1 MSVKMETRFFLPE
14 HTRIK
19 DSSGSVS
26 DRTFYA
32 ENLLETDS
40 RKTQVHPKHNRL
52 KRAKA
57 QKRSENFTGCGNN
70 PTHVT
75 ETTESSSF
83 CDDILNNRDGKLLPD
98 AAIPNVTGDKDNSA
112 LPPTSPDLPTE
123 SVRKEGHHSQ
133 TTLQKVSRMQNE
145 GYMKRSKLT
154 LKMMRSDVSL
164 QFVPIP
170 AERERDL
177 SDKSLKGIDHFR
189 ADKEVLPS
197 CLRINTSD
205 NDLLDLPEVN
215 INIVQIPESTR
226 HGTGQALP
234 LITHP
239 ANVTQRICREP
250 ANIKPLREMKS
261 GWRNEFGNEMSRELL
276 EEIQILNMQFPVH
289 RFFTLLMR
297 KRTAPK
303 EDISAL
309 EADETDDSK
318 HLSASAQRKR
328 KQELEE
334 QTCDRTYKRHR
345 TNKDC
350 VSADKL
356 DFEQFSNGLVP
367 SHAKYRNRL
376 SRTKRR
382 QQQPA
387 FCAVVTEPVQ
397 NESVHQD
404 PWPGHLRREDV
415 LWTDKYQPQ
424 QSSEVIGNSAS
435 VGQLHS
441 WLKEWKIRA
450 DTEERRRRQEERRMK
465 IENSHESWDCG
476 DFEGDTVSIDHEQ
489 ELCNTVLMIGPSGV
503 GKTAAVYA
511 CAQELGFKVFEVNS
525 SILRCGRLILSQLTE
540 ATQSHQVD
548 IQKMKT
554 LKSEII
560 NQSKIKP
567 DPPSKKG
574 HMNHHLRKTLTS
586 PSISRLSTKPQPVK
600 LTHFFKLSSKKSV
613 GKTSDGPEH
622 YIHAGKLKP
631 DGLQRSVSGF
641 KDNRQGD
648 QESTCPSKD
657 PTSLGQSRT
666 VPMSLILFEE
676 VDVIFP
682 EDVGFLAA
690 IKTFMSTTK
699 RPIILTTNDPSFSR
713 RLKGHF
719 DEIHFQTPS
728 LETIRSYLQCLCVV
742 ENMRTDP
749 EDVAFLLCQN
759 KGDIRQSILQL
770 QLWVCSGG
778 GSTELQI
785 LKNLLKCESW
795 TELENS
801 RCLEILAEKMGAGLL
816 YSNIE
821 SLFSP
826 HFSSQSLYQ
835 QQSINLKTKGE
846 KPINGLMLQTSTNVH
861 EVRPDRLST
870 CRRKKHLSSCEPKTF
885 SYPHLKLFS
894 LDASYNSSAPSK
906 QTKHLASETD
916 VHGQDESLVLVFQH
930 MVCISKFF
938 ENMSFLDA
946 YLQRP
951 SLRGTGLCK
960 SEPLSWMGASLKD
973 GLLDLPREEQIG
985 QCFENSS
992 QILAIVEGLSFHQC
1006 RTELSRIWT
1015 ETTRLRKELSSEK
1028 WEQMICALSLPSD
1041 KKPLRMCHCKFCEP
1055 SGVQKRNEI
1064 VSNLISSKKFYC
1076 HSNKHVLSMDYLP
1089 TMRSICRAEKVKE
1102 QCSLRHSHYLSSLH
1116 LPRSLLEFMALDFP

>member
-1 MSVKMETRFFLPE
+1 MDDIYGKMETRFFLPQ

-19 DSSGSVS
+19 NSSGSVS
-26 DRTFYA
+26 DRRTFYA

-40 RKTQVHPKHNRL
+40 RPKTQVHPKHNRL
-52 KRAKA
+52 KRAKT
-57 QKRSENFTGCGNN
+57 QKRSESFTGCGNN

-75 ETTESSSF
+75 ETTESRSF
-83 CDDILNNRDGKLLPD
+83 CDDILNSRKGKLFTD
-98 AAIPNVTGDKDNSA
+98 AAIPTGDKDNSA
-112 LPPTSPDLPTE
+112 LPPASPDLPTE

-133 TTLQKVSRMQNE
+133 TVQKVSQMQNE

-154 LKMMRSDVSL
+154 LKMMSSDMSL
-164 QFVPIP
+164 QFGSIL
-170 AERERDL
+170 AEREERGS
-177 SDKSLKGIDHFR
+177 SDKSLKEDIDHFR
-189 ADKEVLPS
+189 ADKELLPS

-205 NDLLDLPEVN
+205 KDLLMDMPE
-215 INIVQIPESTR
+215 
-226 HGTGQALP
+226 
-234 LITHP
+234 
-239 ANVTQRICREP
+239 
-250 ANIKPLREMKS
+250 KS
-261 GWRNEFGNEMSRELL
+261 GWRNEFGNEMSSELL
-276 EEIQILNMQFPVH
+276 EEIQKLNLQFPVH
-289 RFFTLLMR
+289 RFFALLLR

-303 EDISAL
+303 KDISAL
-309 EADETDDSK
+309 ADETDDSK
-318 HLSASAQRKR
+318 HLSASVQRKR

-334 QTCDRTYKRHR
+334 QTCVRTYKCHR
-345 TNKDC
+345 TNKGC

-356 DFEQFSNGLVP
+356 DFEQFSDGLVP

-382 QQQPA
+382 QQQTT

-404 PWPGHLRREDV
+404 AWPGHLRREDV

-450 DTEERRRRQEERRMK
+450 DTEERKRRQEERRMK

-489 ELCNTVLMIGPSGV
+489 ELCNTVLMIGPTGV

-511 CAQELGFKVFEVNS
+511 CAQELGFKVFEMNS
-525 SILRCGRLILSQLTE
+525 STLRCGHLILSQLTE

-548 IQKMKT
+548 IQKIKT

-567 DPPSKKG
+567 DPPC
-574 HMNHHLRKTLTS
+574 HINHHRRKTSSS

-600 LTHFFKLSSKKSV
+600 LTRFFKLSSKKSV

-648 QESTCPSKD
+648 QESTCLSKG

-699 RPIILTTNDPSFSR
+699 RPIILTTNDPSFSG

-785 LKNLLKCESW
+785 LKNILKCGSW

-801 RCLEILAEKMGAGLL
+801 RYLEILAEKMGAGLL

-826 HFSSQSLYQ
+826 HFSSQSSYQ

-846 KPINGLMLQTSTNVH
+846 KPIKGLMLQTSTNVH

-870 CRRKKHLSSCEPKTF
+870 CRRKKHLSSCERKTF
-885 SYPHLKLFS
+885 SYPHSTPHLKLFS
-894 LDASYNSSAPSK
+894 LDASYKSSVPSK
-906 QTKHLASETD
+906 QTKHLASKTD
-916 VHGQDESLVLVFQH
+916 VHGQDESLMLVFQH
-930 MVCISKFF
+930 MVCIAKFF

-946 YLQRP
+946 YSQRP

-960 SEPLSWMGASLKD
+960 SEPLGWMGASMKD

-992 QILAIVEGLSFHQC
+992 QILAIVEGLGFHQC

-1015 ETTRLRKELSSEK
+1015 EAARLRKELSSER

-1041 KKPLRMCHCKFCEP
+1041 KKTLGMCQCKFCEP

-1102 QCSLRHSHYLSSLH
+1102 QCSSRHSHYLSSLH

>member
-1 MSVKMETRFFLPE
+1 MDNYIDGKMETRFFLSE

-19 DSSGSVS
+19 NSSGSVS
-26 DRTFYA
+26 DRRTFYS
-32 ENLLETDS
+32 ENLIMLETDS
-40 RKTQVHPKHNRL
+40 RIKTQVHPKHNRL
-52 KRAKA
+52 KRAKT
-57 QKRSENFTGCGNN
+57 QTRSEDFTGYGKT

-75 ETTESSSF
+75 KATESWSI
-83 CDDILNNRDGKLLPD
+83 CDDILNNRKGKLFTD
-98 AAIPNVTGDKDNSA
+98 APNVAGNGDNSA
-112 LPPTSPDLPTE
+112 LPPASLDLLTE
-123 SVRKEGHHSQ
+123 SVRKEEHHSQ
-133 TTLQKVSRMQNE
+133 TLQKVSQMQNE
-145 GYMKRSKLT
+145 GYMKFSKLA
-154 LKMMRSDVSL
+154 LKMMSSNMSL

-170 AERERDL
+170 AGREHGS
-177 SDKSLKGIDHFR
+177 SDKSLKDIDCFR
-189 ADKEVLPS
+189 ADKEGLPS

-205 NDLLDLPEVN
+205 KDLLDLPEVK
-215 INIVQIPESTR
+215 INIGQIQSTK
-226 HGTGQALP
+226 HGTGQALT
-234 LITHP
+234 LIPHP
-239 ANVTQRICREP
+239 ATQRICGS
-250 ANIKPLREMKS
+250 PLREMKS
-261 GWRNEFGNEMSRELL
+261 GWRNEFGNEMSSELL
-276 EEIQILNMQFPVH
+276 EEIQILNLQFPVH
-289 RFFTLLMR
+289 RFFTLLLR

-303 EDISAL
+303 EDISAF

-318 HLSASAQRKR
+318 HPSASDQKKR

-334 QTCDRTYKRHR
+334 QTCGRTYKRHR
-345 TNKDC
+345 TNKDS

-356 DFEQFSNGLVP
+356 HFEQFSDGLVP

-382 QQQPA
+382 QQPPR

-397 NESVHQD
+397 NESAHQY
-404 PWPGHLRREDV
+404 PWPSQLRREDV

-476 DFEGDTVSIDHEQ
+476 DFEGDTVSIGHEQ

-525 SILRCGRLILSQLTE
+525 SVLRCGRLILSQLTE

-560 NQSKIKP
+560 NLSKIKS
-567 DPPSKKG
+567 DPPCKKG
-574 HMNHHLRKTLTS
+574 NMNHHLRKTSSSSRS
-586 PSISRLSTKPQPVK
+586 PSISRLGTKPQPVK
-600 LTHFFKLSSKKSV
+600 LTRFFKLSSKKSV
-613 GKTSDGPEH
+613 GKTSDGPER

-631 DGLQRSVSGF
+631 DGLQKSMSGF
-641 KDNRQGD
+641 KDKRQGD
-648 QESTCPSKD
+648 QESTC

-699 RPIILTTNDPSFSR
+699 RPIILTTNDPSFSG

-742 ENMRTDP
+742 ENTRTDP

-770 QLWVCSGG
+770 QLWACSGG

-785 LKNLLKCESW
+785 LKNILKCESW

-801 RCLEILAEKMGAGLL
+801 RYLEILEEKMGAGLL

-826 HFSSQSLYQ
+826 HFYFQSSYQ
-835 QQSINLKTKGE
+835 KQSINHKTKEE
-846 KPINGLMLQTSTNVH
+846 KAIKDLLKTSTNVR
-861 EVRPDRLST
+861 EVRPDRLSK

-885 SYPHLKLFS
+885 SNPHLKLFS
-894 LDASYNSSAPSK
+894 SDASDKSSAPSK
-906 QTKHLASETD
+906 QTKHLASKSD
-916 VHGQDESLVLVFQH
+916 VHGQDESFVLVFQH
-930 MVCISKFF
+930 MVCIAKFF

-951 SLRGTGLCK
+951 SVRGTGLCK
-960 SEPLSWMGASLKD
+960 SEPHSWMGASLKD

-985 QCFENSS
+985 QSYENSS
-992 QILAIVEGLSFHQC
+992 QILGIVEGLGFHQC
-1006 RTELSRIWT
+1006 RTELSGIWT
-1015 ETTRLRKELSSEK
+1015 EAAKLRKELSSEK
-1028 WEQMICALSLPSD
+1028 WEQMIYAPSLPSD
-1041 KKPLRMCHCKFCEP
+1041 NKKLRLCQCKFCEP

-1089 TMRSICRAEKVKE
+1089 TMRSICRAEKAKE

>member
-1 MSVKMETRFFLPE
+1 METRFFLPE

-309 EADETDDSK
+309 
-318 HLSASAQRKR
+318 
-328 KQELEE
+328 
-334 QTCDRTYKRHR
+334 
-345 TNKDC
+345 
-350 VSADKL
+350 
-356 DFEQFSNGLVP
+356 
-367 SHAKYRNRL
+367 
-376 SRTKRR
+376 
-382 QQQPA
+382 
-387 FCAVVTEPVQ
+387 
-397 NESVHQD
+397 
-404 PWPGHLRREDV
+404 
-415 LWTDKYQPQ
+415 DKYQPQ

-574 HMNHHLRKTLTS
+574 HMNHHLKKTLTS
-586 PSISRLSTKPQPVK
+586 LSISRLSTKPQPVK

-641 KDNRQGD
+641 KDNRQRD

-676 VDVIFP
+676 
-682 EDVGFLAA
+682 
-690 IKTFMSTTK
+690 TFMSTTK

-742 ENMRTDP
+742 ENMRTNP